1 VNKLSGFIIKI
12 KKNIHGI
19 IENSIIF
26 ILLKKHKLMKK
37 ALSIFFTISLLA
49 LIISCGSQQEKE
61 IVILHTNDMHA
72 KIHNMDK
79 LSAYKKELEKKYD
92 DVILVS
98 AGDIFSGNPVV
109 DVYKEKGY
117 PMIDLMNKTGYQMST
132 LGNHEFDYGQKTLK
146 KRIDDADFPFICA
159 NIDTKNSALE
169 PFKPYKVIKTNGI
182 SLFFLGLIETWN
194 DGLPSTHPE
203 KVKELTFK
211 NPLDAVE
218 NYIPEAKKHNLFIG
232 LTHLGYKTDKH
243 LIEKYPQLDL
253 VIGGHSH
260 TLVKK
265 PEKYKET
272 LLTQAGDDLNYVGK
286 VIISVKNKKITGLN
300 AEIID
305 LKNFNKKD
313 EKITALIKKYNNNK
327 SLNKVIGKATSPI
340 KGKEELGA
348 LFTDAQCAVHNLDF
362 SFQNNGGIRISEI
375 PKGEIRVK
383 TIYELDPFG
392 NELIKMK
399 MKPLEIKSL
408 IRYGYEERS
417 KSGLRI
423 GGGTYTLYL
432 DKNDNLQKI
441 EIRDEEGNT
450 LHPDSTYTVGLNS
463 YITSSYDFKHRDE
476 GESLYVTTAE
486 NIIKYIK
493 ERKTIDYTGEK
504 RTFFKN
510 LK

>member
-1 VNKLSGFIIKI
+1 MKRQYFITLI
-12 KKNIHGI
+12 
-19 IENSIIF
+19 
-26 ILLKKHKLMKK
+26 
-37 ALSIFFTISLLA
+37 LSI
-49 LIISCGSQQEKE
+49 LIAFSSCSNKPEEKK

-72 KIHNMDK
+72 KIDNMDK
-79 LSAYKKELEKKYD
+79 LSAYKKEMEQKYD
-92 DVILVS
+92 DVILLS
-98 AGDIFSGNPVV
+98 TGDIFSGNPVV

-117 PMIDLMNKTGYQMST
+117 PMIDLMNKTGYQMSV
-132 LGNHEFDYGQKTLK
+132 LGNHEFDYGEKTLK
-146 KRIDDADFPFICA
+146 ERIDDARFPFICA
-159 NIDTKNSALE
+159 NINTKNSVLE
-169 PFKPYKVIKTNGI
+169 PFKPYQVVETNGI

-194 DGLPSTHPE
+194 EGLPSTHPE
-203 KVKELTFK
+203 KVKGLSFTD
-211 NPLDAVE
+211 PLE
-218 NYIPEAKKHNLFIG
+218 EAEEFITKGQKHDLFIG
-232 LTHLGYKTDKH
+232 LTHLGYKTDKY
-243 LIEKYPQLDL
+243 LIEKYPQFDI

-265 PEKYKET
+265 PERYKET

-286 VIISVKNKKITGLN
+286 VVISTKNEKITDIK
-300 AEIID
+300 AEVID
-305 LKNFNKKD
+305 LKKFNKSDKQ
-313 EKITALIKKYNNNK
+313 IARLIKQYNNNEA
-327 SLNKVIGKATSPI
+327 LNQIIGKAAAPI
-340 KGKEELGA
+340 RGKTELGA
-348 LFTDAQCAVHNLDF
+348 LFTDAQCAVQNLDL

-375 PKGEIRVK
+375 PEGDIKVK

-423 GGGTYTLYL
+423 GGGSYTLFL

-441 EIRDEEGNT
+441 EIRDKEGNT

-476 GESLYVTTAE
+476 GQSLYVTTAE

-493 ERKTIDYTGEK
+493 QKETINYTGEK
-504 RTFFKN
+504 RTFIEN

>member
-1 VNKLSGFIIKI
+1 
-12 KKNIHGI
+12 
-19 IENSIIF
+19 
-26 ILLKKHKLMKK
+26 MKK
-37 ALSIFFTISLLA
+37 QYFITLILSI
-49 LIISCGSQQEKE
+49 LIAFSSCSNKPEEKKT
-61 IVILHTNDMHA
+61 VILHTNDVHA
-72 KIHNMDK
+72 KIDNMDK
-79 LSAYKKELEKKYD
+79 LSAYKKEMEQKYD
-92 DVILVS
+92 DVILLS

-117 PMIDLMNKTGYQMST
+117 PMIDLMNKTGYQMSVP
-132 LGNHEFDYGQKTLK
+132 GNHEFDYGEKTLK
-146 KRIDDADFPFICA
+146 ERINDAEFPFICA
-159 NIDTKNSALE
+159 NIDTKNSVLD
-169 PFKPYKVIKTNGI
+169 PFKPYQVVETNGV

-194 DGLPSTHPE
+194 NGLPSTHPE
-203 KVKELTFK
+203 KVKGLTFS
-211 NPLDAVE
+211 NPMDIVK

-232 LTHLGYKTDKH
+232 LTHLGYKTDKY
-243 LIEKYPQLDL
+243 LIEKYPQFDI

-272 LLTQAGDDLNYVGK
+272 LLTQAGDDLNFVGK
-286 VIISVKNKKITGLN
+286 VTITIKNKEITDIK
-300 AEIID
+300 AETIN
-305 LKNFNKKD
+305 LKNYDKSDKQ
-313 EKITALIKKYNNNK
+313 ITALIKKYNNNEM
-327 SLNKVIGKATSPI
+327 LNEVIGKAAAPI

-348 LFTDAQCAVHNLDF
+348 LFTDAQCAVQNLDF

-375 PKGEIRVK
+375 PKGKIRVK

-392 NELIKMK
+392 NELIKMN

-441 EIRDEEGNT
+441 KIRDEEGNT

-463 YITSSYDFKHRDE
+463 YITSSYDFKHRDK
-476 GESLYVTTAE
+476 GQSLYVTTAE

-493 ERKTIDYTGEK
+493 EQKTINYTGEK
-504 RTFFKN
+504 RTIIKN
-510 LK
+510 HK